1 VPTLTTTIPS
11 PNGRTVTPPQGGT
24 RRPGLRPRRQV
35 PWMVAGVVL
44 VVGFAL
50 AFATVTVRS
59 GGARQVLVVTRPVP
73 AGHLLAAAD
82 LRSVRVSG
90 PGAAGWLP
98 AAVEAT
104 VVGRPVAVPLLAG
117 APLTAAEL
125 GAGNSLLTGQDTVAA
140 ALKAGQYPPT
150 LAPGDRVAV
159 IATGPPGGSPTGS
172 GGTGSTTTG
181 SLPGPLG
188 ATVTGVDPAPTG
200 GDGVTVVS
208 LQVGDADAATLARLG
223 AAGQVVLVLRPTGA
237 GG

>member
-1 VPTLTTTIPS
+1 
-11 PNGRTVTPPQGGT
+11 
-24 RRPGLRPRRQV
+24 
-35 PWMVAGVVL
+35 MVAGVVL

-59 GGARQVLVVTRPVP
+59 GGDRQVLVLTRPVP
-73 AGHLLAAAD
+73 TGHLLAAAD

-90 PGAAGWLP
+90 PGAASWLP
-98 AAVEAT
+98 AAMEGSL
-104 VVGRPVAVPLLAG
+104 VGRPAAVPLLAG
-117 APLTAAEL
+117 TPLTSAEL
-125 GAGNSLLTGQDTVAA
+125 GAGNSLLAGQDTVAV

-159 IATGPPGGSPTGS
+159 IATGPPGGSSATGS
-172 GGTGSTTTG
+172 GGTTGTASGGG

-188 ATVTGVDPAPTG
+188 AMVTGVDPAPSG

-223 AAGQVVLVLRPTGA
+223 AAGQVVLVLRPAGA

>member
-1 VPTLTTTIPS
+1 
-11 PNGRTVTPPQGGT
+11 
-24 RRPGLRPRRQV
+24 
-35 PWMVAGVVL
+35 MVAGVVL

-73 AGHLLAAAD
+73 AGHLLAAGD
-82 LRSVRVSG
+82 LRSVGVSG
-90 PGAAGWLP
+90 TGAAGWLP
-98 AAVEAT
+98 AAVEGS
-104 VVGRPVAVPLLAG
+104 VVGRPVAVPLVAG

-159 IATGPPGGSPTGS
+159 IATGPPGGSSPTGS
-172 GGTGSTTTG
+172 GGTTGTASGGG

-188 ATVTGVDPAPTG
+188 ATVTGVDPAPSG
-200 GDGVTVVS
+200 SDGVTVVS
-208 LQVGDADAATLARLG
+208 LQVGDADAATLARLA
-223 AAGQVVLVLRPTGA
+223 AAGQVALVLRPAGTG
-237 GG
+237 G